1 LVDRKIHR
9 TDASLAEIE
18 QTQKELRTS
27 IEASKAFAEMSEQLI
42 ARHRRQ
48 VDGEAAVPTPS
59 VPPS

>member
-1 LVDRKIHR
+1 VNKKNSMVE
-9 TDASLAEIE
+9 ASLAAVE
-18 QTQKELRTS
+18 QSQKELRTS